1 MPSARRPSPT
11 ALPGLVAAALRRPA
25 TALRLA
31 EQREA
36 TREWVLSSLVGSRL
50 VNRNARAVV
59 LRALGVP
66 VGARATIGSGI
77 TWRSR
82 GVRIGHHVFVNA
94 DCFLDGPGAI
104 TIGDETVVGMRAMLL
119 TSTHD
124 VAGPRRRADLTRTEP
139 VVIGR
144 GCWIGAAAVVLPGV
158 TVGDGCVVAAGAVVT
173 SDCAPNGLYA
183 GVPARRVRD
192 LPV

>member
-1 MPSARRPSPT
+1 MSTRRSP
-11 ALPGLVAAALRRPA
+11 PGWPRP
-25 TALRLA
+25 TPPTWLRLA

-36 TREWVLSSLVGSRL
+36 SREWLLSSVVGSRL
-50 VNRNARAVV
+50 VNRNARAVL

-66 VGARATIGSGI
+66 IGPMATVGSGV

-82 GVRIGHHVFVNA
+82 QVSVGHHVFVNA
-94 DCFLDGPGAI
+94 DCFFDGPGAI
-104 TIGDETVVGMRAMLL
+104 TIGDETVIGMRAMLL

-124 VAGPRRRADLTRTEP
+124 VAGPRRRADLTRSEP

-158 TVGDGCVVAAGAVVT
+158 TVGDGCVIAAGAVVT

-192 LPV
+192 LSV